1 MNKKLFVPILLFLVL
16 FSKTYIHGITEM
28 QNVDKTVRVAYVNSK
43 RYQEGGE
50 GEYKTG
56 FGYEYLQRISY
67 ITGWKY
73 EYYYGSFPEL
83 FKMLINGEVDI
94 MGDISYT
101 PERAEYINYSM
112 LAEMQ
117 DTYSLI
123 TRNTQQKISLDKQ
136 DSLNGKKIGVT
147 KNSYQKKE
155 LEKWLDERNL
165 KCIIVEAESGA
176 KLLEDLSRGDLDAAC
191 TADSLINYGFKLIA
205 KIGGSD
211 VYFGVNK
218 NRPDLLEELNSA
230 MAHLVQQNPYFNEE
244 LYLRYVA
251 KNSDSQNRGIYNSEY
266 EWIVAH
272 KYLRIGFLYDNSPYC
287 SFDKTTKTAKG
298 LLPDLIK
305 EIFKQFYFSEY
316 SVHYRPYRT
325 YESLKQALM
334 DDEVDLIFPVYDDF
348 YIAEQEEFVISQTI
362 TDEPLSIYYKENW
375 NDIKSTEIAVP
386 ENKLIKFLIPQVF
399 PESSIIYFKT
409 PQECLLAIEEGHAK
423 CAVLNT
429 IQTQKLTNRFKN
441 INVISLQESLKIS
454 FATTRANRVFIN
466 LLNRGLELVPKTF
479 ISNAIR
485 NHAAK
490 AMTYTLADVISTYR
504 WFFTAFLFFLLL
516 LVFVILKLLSQ
527 REKLLYVSK
536 ELDIACRKADNAN
549 NAKSAFLFNMSHDI
563 RTPTNAIIGF
573 TDIAK
578 EYINEPKKLL
588 ECIDKI
594 QISGKYLLNL
604 INEIL
609 DLASIENGKLNIV
622 VSSAHLK
629 QITDNVYTIINETA
643 EENGIPC
650 RLEYSD
656 IIHNDIYADVVRLEQ
671 ILMNILG
678 NAVKYSRKGN
688 PIVFAVKE
696 IPVEND
702 DIATYVFTVKD
713 SGIGMSEDFQKHI
726 FEPFIREKNTSEN
739 SVQGIGLGMT
749 IARQLIDLLGGTIQI
764 ESKLNEGTTVT
775 VTFTFK
781 LAEPA
786 ADEKEAEAEKQE
798 ILDSISL
805 KGRRALVVEDNKLN
819 REITKHILE
828 KNEIIVD
835 EAEDGLIALEKVK
848 AADAGY
854 YDFILMDIQMPN
866 MNGYTATKEI
876 RSLEDAEKA
885 QTPIVAMTANAFEED
900 RVKAYDCGMNGH
912 LIKPINVDAMIS
924 MLKSLVR

>member
-1 MNKKLFVPILLFLVL
+1 
-16 FSKTYIHGITEM
+16 M

-43 RYQEGGE
+43 KYQEGGE
-50 GEYKTG
+50 GEYKFG

-73 EYYYGSFPEL
+73 EYYYGTFPEL

-101 PERAEYINYSM
+101 PERAEYINYST

-123 TRNTQQKISLDKQ
+123 TRYTQQRISLDKLET
-136 DSLNGKKIGVT
+136 LNGKKIGVT

-155 LEKWLDERNL
+155 LEKWLKERNIQ
-165 KCIIVEAESGA
+165 CIIVEADSGA
-176 KLLEDLSRGDLDAAC
+176 SLLEDLSKGILDAAC
-191 TADSLINYGFKLIA
+191 TADSLVNYGFKIIS

-211 VYFGVNK
+211 VFFGVNK
-218 NRPDLLEELNSA
+218 NRRDLLDELNFA

-251 KNSDSQNRGIYNSEY
+251 KDIDSQNRGIYGEEY
-266 EWIVAH
+266 EWVAAH
-272 KYLRIGFLYDNSPYC
+272 KYLRIGFLNDDIPYC
-287 SFDKTTKTAKG
+287 SLDRTSKTAYG

-305 EIFKQFYFSEY
+305 EIFKQFYYSEY
-316 SVHYRPYRT
+316 SIHYRPYKN
-325 YESLKQALM
+325 YEDLKQALF
-334 DDEVDLIFPVYDDF
+334 DNEVDLIFPAYDDF
-348 YIAEQEEFVISQTI
+348 YVAEQEEFIISQTI

-375 NDIKSTEIAVP
+375 NDVKSTEIAVP

-399 PESSIIYFKT
+399 PDSTIIYYKN
-409 PQECLLAIEEGHAK
+409 PQECLLAIEEGEAK

-429 IQTQKLTNRFKN
+429 IQTQKLLNRFKN
-441 INVISLQESLKIS
+441 IKAISLQEPLKIS
-454 FATTRANRVFIN
+454 LATTRSNRIFIN
-466 LLNRGLELVPKTF
+466 LLNRGLSLVSKTF
-479 ISNAIR
+479 ISNTIR

-490 AMTYTLADVISTYR
+490 IMKYTLADVISTYR
-504 WFFTAFLFFLLL
+504 WFFTVFLFFLLI
-516 LVFVILKLLSQ
+516 LVFAVLKLLNH
-527 REKLLYVSK
+527 RERILYVSK
-536 ELDIACRKADNAN
+536 ELDIACKKADNAN

-578 EYINEPKKLL
+578 EYINEPEKLL
-588 ECIDKI
+588 DCIDKI
-594 QISGKYLLNL
+594 QISGKYLLKL

-609 DLASIENGKLNIV
+609 DMASIENGKLNIA
-622 VSSAHLK
+622 VSPAHLK

-650 RLEYSD
+650 KLEYQD
-656 IIHNDIYADVVRLEQ
+656 IVHNDIYADVVHLEQ

-688 PIVFAVKE
+688 PILFTVKE
-696 IPVEND
+696 IPAEND
-702 DIATYVFTVKD
+702 RIASIEFTVKD

-726 FEPFIREKNTSEN
+726 FEPFIREQSASEN
-739 SVQGIGLGMT
+739 SVQGLGLGMT
-749 IARQLIDLLGGTIQI
+749 IARQLIDLLGGTINI
-764 ESKLNEGTTVT
+764 ESKLNEGTTVKVRFSFDIANQVPEEQDT
-775 VTFTFK
+775 
-781 LAEPA
+781 
-786 ADEKEAEAEKQE
+786 EAEKQE
-798 ILDSISL
+798 LLENISL
-805 KGRRALVVEDNKLN
+805 KGKRALVVEDNKLN

-848 AADAGY
+848 AAVAGY

-876 RSLEDAEKA
+876 RNLEDAGKA

-900 RVKAYDCGMNGH
+900 RVKAYECDMNGH

-924 MLKSLVR
+924 TLKSLVH